1 MESFVNRVTV
11 SPAICNGKPIIRNMR
26 ITVKTVLEYLG
37 AGETIENILEAY
49 PILEKEDIYA
59 CLQYAAMTVEREITS
74 YKLAS
79 AA

>member
-1 MESFVNRVTV
+1 MENLINRVTIN
-11 SPAICNGKPIIRNMR
+11 PEICNGKPIIRNMR
-26 ITVKTVLEYLG
+26 ITVRTILEYLG

-59 CLQYAAMTVEREITS
+59 CLQYAALTIEREIIT
-74 YKLAS
+74 YKLAN